1 MYLLRDVFLSQ
12 VQQGDYVAL
21 EEIIIE
27 AARGNHINNCNDHNH
42 ILFCY
47 TALYVC
53 LWSLTLFYP
62 GFGISSVSESTHP
75 DNNYL
80 NSLRLQPLG

>member
-27 AARGNHINNCNDHNH
+27 AARGNH
-42 ILFCY
+42 L
-47 TALYVC
+47 
-53 LWSLTLFYP
+53 
-62 GFGISSVSESTHP
+62 
-75 DNNYL
+75 
-80 NSLRLQPLG
+80 